1 MNFKKI
7 KQGLGLAGI
16 ILAGALS
23 NPLSAQY
30 KETDFERVYP
40 LVNNLS
46 QPIQIE
52 KQKTN
57 LLYSS
62 TNNSFDEQLQI
73 PVVNILYESS
83 KSEKQKKDRE
93 YNRLEASF
101 IGLAVAD
108 HIITLKG
115 LEKGAIEANPLVK
128 LVDGNPYTL
137 AAIKTGG
144 IGLALYLNRKIRK
157 YDTKY
162 AKGFLIVTNLFY
174 GFVVSHNFKVVR
186 KL

>member
-7 KQGLGLAGI
+7 KLGLAGM
-16 ILAGALS
+16 ILSGFLS

-46 QPIQIE
+46 QPIRI
-52 KQKTN
+52 
-57 LLYSS
+57 
-62 TNNSFDEQLQI
+62 
-73 PVVNILYESS
+73 
-83 KSEKQKKDRE
+83 EKQKKDWV
-93 YNRLEASF
+93 YHGLEASL
-101 IGLAVAD
+101 IGLNVAD
-108 HIITLKG
+108 VILTIKG
-115 LEKGAIEANPLVK
+115 LEKGAIEFNPLIK
-128 LVDGNPYTL
+128 PFADNPYAL

-162 AKGFLIVTNLFY
+162 AKGFLIVSNLFY